1 MKKTRI
7 FTGMLL
13 ACILPALYGQQY
25 NSVPLDHGAYR
36 LIELGALRGLVT
48 LPSAAK
54 PWPET
59 TVRQKLAELLGAE
72 GSALS
77 GTERRIT
84 QELLAGFERNPGWNP
99 DRGAWYREHG
109 APGETRYSL
118 EAGLSWKSGFSLS
131 PFPDPAWETAQRGTL
146 FVAGDMGR
154 FFSYNFT
161 ARGGVFRVARR
172 ELGSD
177 PLAFGGMGRPVYAI
191 PSSFPY
197 GFTKAWDGAVFKPA
211 SLGSYDGWPDTFSFG
226 YEIISEL
233 NASLAADRL
242 FFRFGRMRRD
252 WGPGM
257 GASLVLNAQA
267 RPLIALEGSA
277 RLSEGIRFSFLT
289 GIPEYLKI
297 RNQKGDAAAW
307 QNAFSLAL
315 LEFSS
320 PYAHFDLGSAAIWP
334 KRFELGYLFPANSN
348 FFYQNNVGDFDNLAL
363 FANLEG
369 RWPGVGKVR
378 FSFFLDEANFTYKP
392 FFNLDRQMYACQGG
406 LDLRLPWLPFG
417 NLSFRY
423 TKIEPFCYTH
433 PATEVPWNT
442 QKAQTAYLNNGESLG
457 YYLPPNTDEFLLRGS
472 ALFFPGGPLGETE
485 TYLQYQLIRHGLEYG
500 PGRVDGSSPA
510 DELVYD
516 DFTTKYF
523 LRDGAYRWDNVI
535 KLGASCRVRVFD
547 FPVRIF
553 AEAGLVLTRYSLNQA
568 PPGADT
574 PYAFLS
580 PGDPDYRSAESL
592 ILALGFQVF
601 E

>member
-1 MKKTRI
+1 MKKTRSLGLM
-7 FTGMLL
+7 FLF
-13 ACILPALYGQQY
+13 CILPALYGQQY

-48 LPSAAK
+48 LPPSAK

-59 TVRQKLAELLGAE
+59 TVRRKLAELLGAE
-72 GSALS
+72 ESALS
-77 GTERRIT
+77 GTERRIVN
-84 QELLAGFERNPGWNP
+84 ELLAGFDRDQGWNP
-99 DRGAWYREHG
+99 DRGAWYRVYE
-109 APGETRYSL
+109 APGEGRYSL

-131 PFPDPAWETAQRGTL
+131 PAPDPAGETAQRGTL
-146 FVAGDMGR
+146 FVAGDLGR
-154 FFSYNFT
+154 FFSYNFS
-161 ARGGVFRVARR
+161 ARGGIFRVDRR
-172 ELGSD
+172 ELGALG
-177 PLAFGGMGRPVYAI
+177 PGGTGRPVYAI

-211 SLGSYDGWPDTFSFG
+211 SLGSYDGWPDTLSFG
-226 YEIISEL
+226 YEIISEI

-257 GASLVLNAQA
+257 GSSLFMNAQA
-267 RPLIALEGSA
+267 RPLVALEGSA
-277 RLSEGIRFSFLT
+277 LLHKGIAFSFLT

-297 RNQKGDAAAW
+297 NNQKGDAAAY

-315 LEFSS
+315 LEFSG

-363 FANLEG
+363 FADLEG
-369 RWPGVGKVR
+369 RWPGIGKIR

-392 FFNLDRQMYACQGG
+392 FFNLDRQMYAYQGG
-406 LDLRLPWLPFG
+406 LDLRIPWLPFG

-433 PATEVPWNT
+433 LATEVPWNT

-457 YYLPPNTDEFLLRGS
+457 YYLPPNTEEFLLRGS
-472 ALFFPGGPLGETE
+472 VMFFPGGPLRETE
-485 TYLQYQLIRHGLEYG
+485 GYLQYQLIRHGLEYG
-500 PGRVDGSSPA
+500 PGRVDGSSLA

-535 KLGASCRVRVFD
+535 KIGASCRVRALD
-547 FPVRIF
+547 LPIRLF
-553 AEAGLVLTRYSLNQA
+553 AEAGLVITRYSRNNG
-568 PPGADT
+568 PPGTET
-574 PYAFLS
+574 PYTFLA
-580 PGDPDYRSAESL
+580 PGDPDYRSGESL
-592 ILALGFQVF
+592 IVALGFQVF